1 MGPISWTT
9 LEFEEKD
16 RHPDWIWYAGL
27 IFALSATVS
36 FFYKNI
42 FFGIFLVI
50 AGALVIM
57 FSMRKPKHISIV
69 LDEKEIIID
78 EERIDYERVKQFWID
93 ETEKPDKLLLLVKGA
108 FIPMVVLPLSGI
120 EAETVRTKMKLHTQE
135 VRMRESMGV
144 KIADRFGF

>member
-57 FSMRKPKHISIV
+57 FSTRKPKHISIV

-78 EERIDYERVKQFWID
+78 EDRIGYERVKQFWID

-120 EAETVRTKMKLHTQE
+120 GAETVRAKMKLHTQE

-144 KIADRFGF
+144 KIADRLGF